1 MASKVMAVRGSA
13 VPESN
18 VYAANSSR
26 PKVGG
31 VLTKTGTRVFV
42 ALAACGCI
50 CSPSIAQ
57 PPAGGFG
64 GPPGMP
70 FGGGGMMMG
79 GGGFGGDRG
88 RGGDRGGDRGG
99 GGGAPWGGGGFGGG
113 GGAPWGGGG
122 FGGGGGGGFDPS
134 QFISRMDTNGN
145 GSIDPEEAQGPARFM
160 LDRMARSNPK
170 IDLTKPIPISVITEA
185 FQQMRSGG
193 GGGGAPW
200 GGGGGGGEDDTVAL
214 ESATLVPG
222 FGMKIQKT
230 PVPGFGSSA
239 QSFSVKVEERDLRD
253 ADERMRRFDRN
264 TDGAVDQNEYK
275 EAKWPEPLS
284 QWDRNKDGKLTREEV
299 ASRYARRRELRDT
312 KGQGQEG
319 DKKGGNDGN
328 RGGQTTQAEEKKGS
342 TRPFEKQAS
351 YRITDS
357 TGAAPRPA
365 GVPEWFIRD
374 DTNGDNQVSMNEFA
388 RKWDAATLED
398 FYKFDTNQDGYITAK
413 ECLAGVKKGYLK
425 GSSSPSASASSG
437 GGASGSS
444 SSGTEAPMAAASAP
458 TASSGGSSDPNFA
471 FAKRRVD
478 KADKDKNGFLTP
490 DEWSESTKF
499 ADVDK
504 NGNGQIDIEEYV
516 QYRKSR

>member
-1 MASKVMAVRGSA
+1 
-13 VPESN
+13 
-18 VYAANSSR
+18 
-26 PKVGG
+26 
-31 VLTKTGTRVFV
+31 
-42 ALAACGCI
+42 
-50 CSPSIAQ
+50 
-57 PPAGGFG
+57 
-64 GPPGMP
+64 
-70 FGGGGMMMG
+70 
-79 GGGFGGDRG
+79 
-88 RGGDRGGDRGG
+88 
-99 GGGAPWGGGGFGGG
+99 
-113 GGAPWGGGG
+113 
-122 FGGGGGGGFDPS
+122 
-134 QFISRMDTNGN
+134 
-145 GSIDPEEAQGPARFM
+145 
-160 LDRMARSNPK
+160 
-170 IDLTKPIPISVITEA
+170 
-185 FQQMRSGG
+185 
-193 GGGGAPW
+193 
-200 GGGGGGGEDDTVAL
+200 
-214 ESATLVPG
+214 LVPG
-222 FGMKIQKT
+222 FGVKIQKN

-264 TDGAVDQNEYK
+264 SDGAIDESEYK
-275 EAKWPEPLS
+275 ESKWGEPLS
-284 QWDRNKDGKLTREEV
+284 QWDRNKDSKLTREEV

-319 DKKGGNDGN
+319 DKRGGNDGN
-328 RGGQTTQAEEKKGS
+328 RGGQNNQAEEKKGS

-425 GSSSPSASASSG
+425 GSSSSGASSSSSPTASASAG
-437 GGASGSS
+437 GDASGSAS
-444 SSGTEAPMAAASAP
+444 NGTGSPMAAAASSPA
-458 TASSGGSSDPNFA
+458 ASSGANSDPNFA
-471 FAKRRVD
+471 FAKRRID